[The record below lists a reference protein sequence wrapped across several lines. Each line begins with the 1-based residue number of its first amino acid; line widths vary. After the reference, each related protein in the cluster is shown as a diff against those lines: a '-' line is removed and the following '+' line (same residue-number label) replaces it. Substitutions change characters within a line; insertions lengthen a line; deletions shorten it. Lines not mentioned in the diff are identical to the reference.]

1 MKFIDKLIE
10 ETQQG
15 LLDYIW
21 QYSESGDKFKYSA
34 EKHPLKDLTFSL
46 NDIVTNRLETEK
58 VLTYKNELFRKDNPI
73 FLAAKD
79 PLFFSSHFYAPS
91 KICLVYN

>member
-15 LLDYIW
+15 LLDYTW
-21 QYSESGDKFKYSA
+21 EYSEGGNKFKYSA

-46 NDIVTNRLETEK
+46 DDIVKKEM
-58 VLTYKNELFRKDNPI
+58 VPD
-73 FLAAKD
+73 
-79 PLFFSSHFYAPS
+79 
-91 KICLVYN
+91 